1 MTYGGR
7 EHELL
12 FYRCSYNND
21 DFVGFLWRTSNMIDK
36 FLYSFF
42 GKLDDLVALVD
53 RLFAP
58 RCKCKKKKKK
68 NA

>member
-7 EHELL
+7 EDELL

-21 DFVGFLWRTSNMIDK
+21 DFVGSLWWSGNMIDK
-36 FLYSFF
+36 YIYKVLGFF
-42 GKLDDLVALVD
+42 DKYMEWTNS
-53 RLFAP
+53 LFAP
-58 RCKCKKKKKK
+58 RCKCKKKKK